1 MVMWTGSCD
10 TNSHSRRGDMK
21 AQGIPVPPGWAPA
34 WAPLMGQAGKKG
46 LRSGGAGE
54 RLRARGRR
62 MEGHWPLEAGR

>member
-1 MVMWTGSCD
+1 
-10 TNSHSRRGDMK
+10 MK